1 MNSSSQTSWEK
12 PDSFFPDLGFGLG
25 LRIDHYPHI
34 FNQWPDVD
42 WFEIISE
49 NFMDTD
55 GRPLRNLARIRE
67 RYPVV
72 MHGVSMSIGTVDPIN
87 SEYMAKLKK
96 LMDWLKPA
104 WVSDHLCWTGV
115 AHKNTHDLLP
125 VPYTEESL
133 KQIISR
139 IKQVQD
145 YLERPIALE
154 NPSTYL
160 EFKASHIR
168 EEEFISRMAEES
180 GCHLLLDVN
189 NVYVSCYNHRLDPKA
204 YIDAMPLDKVAQI
217 HLSGHTNK
225 GTHIVDTHD
234 DHVVD
239 EVWALYR
246 YTINKA
252 QRTITTMVEWDG
264 NIPEFDVLNAEL
276 AKAKVAAQDAHNY
289 GTLPDLAKNHPYY
302 IANMETPLVEQ
313 QTRMQAAIVTGK
325 DPEQNPAAWIREKP
339 DFPAA
344 EQLNVYI
351 ESYRFRLYD
360 VVAEDYP
367 VLQTYLGDD
376 AFEKLIWSFLDA
388 AQSEHFN
395 IGRYAARLPAFLK
408 QYNPVDAFAVE
419 IAKLENA
426 VSQLTDPA
434 ETVALEPQHLGALTA
449 DTLMEM
455 KLHPRTALELFSFA
469 YPVNAYYIAVKEES
483 LPEKP
488 ALQHSFVAVFR
499 HDDVVWRMD
508 LGENEYHL
516 LTKLFS
522 GVPIGQAMDEL
533 QHERAL
539 PDDALAANLSDWFS
553 RWIRNGLLAKEPIS
567 HLSEESHAA

>member
-1 MNSSSQTSWEK
+1 MSSSAHAHFEK
-12 PDSFFPDLGFGLG
+12 QDSFFPDLGFGLG

-34 FNQWPDVD
+34 FNNWPDVD

-55 GRPLRNLARIRE
+55 GRPMRNLARIRE

-104 WVSDHLCWTGV
+104 WVSDHLCWTGI

-125 VPYTEESL
+125 VPYTEEAL
-133 KQIISR
+133 KQIVSR

-217 HLSGHTNK
+217 HLAGHTNK

-252 QRTITTMVEWDG
+252 KRTVSTMIEWDG
-264 NIPEFDVLNAEL
+264 NIPEFNVLNAEL
-276 AKAKVAAQDAHNY
+276 AKAKVAAKDAHNY
-289 GTLPDLAKNHPYY
+289 GTLPDLSKNHPYY
-302 IANMETPLVEQ
+302 IANVVTPLKEQ
-313 QTRMQAAIVTGK
+313 QTRMQSAILTGADAEQ
-325 DPEQNPAAWIREKP
+325 DPGGWIRDKP

-344 EQLNVYI
+344 AQLNVYI
-351 ESYRFRLYD
+351 ESYRWRLYD
-360 VVAEDYP
+360 VVAGDYP
-367 VLQTYLGDD
+367 VLQAYLGDD
-376 AFEKLIWSFLDA
+376 VFQKWIWAFVDA
-388 AQSEHFN
+388 VQSDHFN

-408 QYNPVDAFAVE
+408 EQNLDDAFA
-419 IAKLENA
+419 LELATLEKA
-426 VSQLTDPA
+426 VSELTDPQ
-434 ETVALEPQHLGALTA
+434 ETQALEPHHLDGLTPDALM
-449 DTLMEM
+449 DM
-455 KLHPRTALELFSFA
+455 KLYPRAALALFVFEA
-469 YPVNAYYIAVKEES
+469 PVNAYYIAVKDGMSPERPA
-483 LPEKP
+483 PEK
-488 ALQHSFVAVFR
+488 SFLAVFR
-499 HDDVVWRMD
+499 HEDVVWRMA
-508 LGENEYHL
+508 LGENEYYL
-516 LTKLFS
+516 LQKLFA
-522 GVPIGQAMDEL
+522 GVPIGLAMEEL
-533 QHERAL
+533 QNERAL
-539 PDDALAANLSDWFS
+539 PDDALGAHLSEWFS
-553 RWIRNGLLAKEPIS
+553 RWMRNGLLSKDLTLQQP
-567 HLSEESHAA
+567 EESYAA